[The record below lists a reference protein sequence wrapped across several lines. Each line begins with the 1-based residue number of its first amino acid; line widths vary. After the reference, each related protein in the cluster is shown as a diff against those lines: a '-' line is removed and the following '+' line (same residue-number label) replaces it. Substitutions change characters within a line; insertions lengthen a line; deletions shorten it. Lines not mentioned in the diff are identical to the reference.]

1 MYLRDSQ
8 VTIMP
13 KYTSSNMGGET
24 FKYSSDHIVMK
35 GGKKSKKNRASRKKI
50 RRNRGTRKNRN
61 NGKK

>member
-13 KYTSSNMGGET
+13 KYMSNDIGGQT
-24 FKYSSDHIVMK
+24 YKYSSDHIVMK
-35 GGKKSKKNRASRKKI
+35 GGKKSKNRISRKRI
-50 RRNRGTRKNRN
+50 RSNRGTRKNRK